1 MGRNRSS
8 ARRTRQPKQHA
19 PRAAVTSPPAPTDG
33 ADEEPQALVVT
44 HTFDAGSTGGP
55 FTAVIRLTGSR
66 VGVHG
71 SRRPDDTF
79 VCEDRIQDLIPNGA
93 PVSVTTWIHGVARGE
108 WTVRADLTRVE
119 AGPPGARPPGPRRG
133 PERLARGSWSWRH
146 WTVGPRDDEPIRTR
160 WALLAPLA
168 PIPAV
173 VPGSWPALGAL
184 GVVLALVIQTA
195 ILAGRGWSVGSVL
208 GVSLVAVVA
217 GLATAKIWFAVLQPG
232 PWRQSIARGWAV
244 DGFLVAAPVT
254 AVGLLLAQGLPVG
267 PFLDAAAPGMFVA
280 VAIGRVGCFFT
291 GCCAGRMSHSR
302 WSLWS
307 SDRKVGARRLPAQLV
322 ESAVGL
328 AIALGAGLLV
338 VVGTGLPEGLVFVA
352 AFAAYAAARQLLLR
366 IRAESRPFSWRRRA
380 AEPADAGRGS
390 ELAADRG

>member
-8 ARRTRQPKQHA
+8 ARRTKQPKQHA
-19 PRAAVTSPPAPTDG
+19 GRPAISSTPAVA

-55 FTAVIRLTGSR
+55 YTAVIRLTGSR

-79 VCEDRIQDLIPNGA
+79 VREDRIPDLIPNGA
-93 PVSVTTWIHGVARGE
+93 PVSVTTWIHGVASGE
-108 WTVRADLTRVE
+108 WTVKADLTRVE
-119 AGPPGARPPGPRRG
+119 SGAAGSRPAAARRG
-133 PERLARGSWSWRH
+133 TERLAQGTWSWRR
-146 WTVGPRDDEPIRTR
+146 WSVAPRDEAPIQTR

-184 GVVLALVIQTA
+184 GVVTALATQAA
-195 ILAGRGWSVGSVL
+195 ILTGRGWSIGSVL
-208 GVSLVAVVA
+208 TVSLLAVVA
-217 GLATAKIWFAVLQPG
+217 GLVAAKIWFAVLQPG
-232 PWRQSIARGWAV
+232 PWRQSLARGWAV

-254 AVGLLLAQGLPVG
+254 AIGLLLARGLPVG
-267 PFLDAAAPGMFVA
+267 AFLDAAAPGMFVA
-280 VAIGRVGCFFT
+280 VAIGRVGCFLT
-291 GCCAGRMSHSR
+291 GCCAGRMSHAR
-302 WSLWS
+302 WCLWS

-338 VVGTGLPEGLVFVA
+338 VARTGLPEGLVFVA
-352 AFAAYAAARQLLLR
+352 AFGAYAVARQLLLR
-366 IRAESRPFSWRRRA
+366 IRAESRPFSWRRRSA
-380 AEPADAGRGS
+380 APTDTGS
-390 ELAADRG
+390 ATGLVTDRG